1 MTYNQLKN
9 LLSSLTE
16 EQLNMDVTIHALD
29 ADEFYPIPAFI
40 ISDDS
45 NDVLDNNHPYLEG

>member
-29 ADEFYPIPAFI
+29 ADEFYPIPSFI